1 MPSRLRL
8 AGRAPEEA
16 PDRSIRVVL
25 ADDHSLMRRGLRRL
39 LDEEQDVQ
47 VIAEAGD
54 LASAAQ
60 QVRRHRPQV
69 LVLDLGMP
77 DGSSIE
83 AIGELRDRA
92 PETQIVVLTSDDS
105 PVFARRAIAAGAV
118 GFVMKE
124 LADGELGPAVHAA
137 SRGEEYVGPRMA
149 ARLDAFAGTLTENK
163 LTQREAEVLRLIA
176 LGHTSVEIAD
186 KLQLSP
192 RTIETHRAHI
202 CRKLGLGTRAELVR
216 YALQRRLIGA

>member
-8 AGRAPEEA
+8 AGRVPEEA
-16 PDRSIRVVL
+16 PERAIRVVL
-25 ADDHSLMRRGLRRL
+25 ADDHSLIRRGLRQL
-39 LDEEQDVQ
+39 LDDEHDVE

-54 LASAAQ
+54 LAGTAQ
-60 QVRRHRPQV
+60 EVRRHRPQV

-83 AIGELRDRA
+83 AIGELREDA

-105 PVFARRAIAAGAV
+105 PVFARRALAAGAV
-118 GFVMKE
+118 GFVME
-124 LADGELGPAVHAA
+124 DLADDELGRAVHAA

-149 ARLDAFAGTLTENK
+149 DRLDAFAGTLTENK

-176 LGHTSVEIAD
+176 LGHTSVEIAH

-192 RTIETHRAHI
+192 RTIETHRAHM
-202 CRKLGLGTRAELVR
+202 CRKLGIATRAELVR
-216 YALQRRLIGA
+216 YALERRLIGA

>member
-1 MPSRLRL
+1 MPSHLRL

-16 PDRSIRVVL
+16 AASIRVVL
-25 ADDHSLMRRGLRRL
+25 AEGHAVMRRGLRQL
-39 LDEEQDVQ
+39 LDDEQDVT

-54 LASAAQ
+54 LEAVSR
-60 QVRRHRPQV
+60 QVQRHRPQV

-83 AIGELRDRA
+83 AIGELRGRV

-105 PVFARRAIAAGAV
+105 PVFARRAFTAGALGCV
-118 GFVMKE
+118 TKD
-124 LADGELGPAVHAA
+124 LADEELGPAVHAA
-137 SRGEEYVGPRMA
+137 RRCEEYVSPRMA
-149 ARLDAFAGTLTENK
+149 APLDALKRTLTDNR
-163 LTQREAEVLRLIA
+163 LTQREVEVLRLIA
-176 LGHTSVEIAD
+176 LGHTSAEIAD
-186 KLQLSP
+186 KLHLSP

-202 CRKLGLGTRAELVR
+202 CRKLGLRTRAGLVR

>member
-1 MPSRLRL
+1 MPSHLRL
-8 AGRAPEEA
+8 ASRPLERSEV
-16 PDRSIRVVL
+16 SIRVVL
-25 ADDHSLMRRGLRRL
+25 ADDHAVMRRGLRRL
-39 LDEEQDVQ
+39 LDDEHDVE
-47 VIAEAGD
+47 VIAETGD
-54 LASAAQ
+54 LAATTREVQ
-60 QVRRHRPQV
+60 RHRPQV

-83 AIGELRDRA
+83 AIGELRERA

-105 PVFARRAIAAGAV
+105 PVFARHALAAGAI
-118 GFVMKE
+118 GFVMKD
-124 LADGELGPAVHAA
+124 LADGELAQAVHAA

-149 ARLDAFAGTLTENK
+149 DRLDAFAATLTENK

-176 LGHTSVEIAD
+176 LGHTSVEIAH
-186 KLQLSP
+186 KLELSP